1 METKPVMILWS
12 IPDIAFKVGLANS
25 TVGEWGNKGWLP
37 EPYAIFGARNNKL
50 FTGEQVNEIIA
61 AHEKRKATRTA
72 NNRPRPTAKSL
83 ITTAEALLICP
94 ECGVDVFNVK
104 IHMDFAHNG
113 KLSTKR

>member
-25 TVGEWGNKGWLP
+25 TIGEWGNKGWLP

-50 FTGEQVNEIIA
+50 FTGEQVNEIVA

-72 NNRPRPTAKSL
+72 NNRPIVPEEPVAPV
-83 ITTAEALLICP
+83 EALLICP

-104 IHMDFAHNG
+104 IHMDFAHDG